1 MCFENGRVVAD
12 GIQNLL
18 KKSHQDANINVCSK
32 GSVMKNVKK
41 EVVEVINSC
50 EIAFLSTLNL
60 DGFPETR
67 AMSNIINMNTD
78 EELKIYFSSHA
89 NSPKVEQ
96 IKKNDNASL
105 YYFVTENM
113 KNVTLFGRIESVN
126 DESLKNELW
135 NEEFAQYYRDGKDD
149 ELYGI
154 LKFIPTGYK
163 YYIYSADGVPEK
175 IEGKF

>member
-1 MCFENGRVVAD
+1 MA
-12 GIQNLL
+12 
-18 KKSHQDANINVCSK
+18 
-32 GSVMKNVKK
+32 
-41 EVVEVINSC
+41 EVINSC
-50 EIAFLSTLNL
+50 QFAFLSTINL

-78 EELKIYFSSHA
+78 EELKIYFSSQT

-96 IKKNDNASL
+96 IKRNNNASL

-135 NEEFAQYYRDGKDD
+135 NEKFAPHYRNGKDD

-163 YYIYSADGVPEK
+163 YYAYSSAGIPKK
-175 IEGKF
+175 IEGQC